1 MRNARSRSGL
11 DVLVVFTILVL
22 LAAIVVPRLTPGDP
36 GGPTAAMTLG
46 LMQLRTAIDTYWTQ
60 HDGFPG
66 PDAAAVRT
74 QLTRRTDRAGRPGD
88 GAAHALGPYL
98 HHGIPDNPL
107 TGDDSL
113 AVVPS
118 MPNQPDGTS
127 AWLYCPASGEVRC
140 NVAGAAPGGLAWFR
154 F

>member
-1 MRNARSRSGL
+1 MRNARTRSGL
-11 DVLVVFTILVL
+11 DVLVVFTIMVL
-22 LAAIVVPRLTPGDP
+22 LAAIVVPRLDTGER
-36 GGPTAAMTLG
+36 GGSTAAVSLR

-66 PDAAAVRT
+66 PDADAVRT

-88 GAAHALGPYL
+88 GTEHALGPYL
-98 HHGIPDNPL
+98 RHGIPDNPL
-107 TGDDSL
+107 TGDDSV

-118 MPNQPDGTS
+118 MPNQPDGAS

-140 NVAGAAPGGLAWFR
+140 NVAGASPGGLAWFR
-154 F
+154 L